1 MCAVL
6 TLVGKLGISCMR
18 GLSLRR
24 IHQPLA
30 TVIVSEEV
38 NSGTEF
44 RRERK
49 ACFHQSLY
57 CLNLSSVQT
66 VQPENKEDLRGEA
79 YECQNW
85 GLSKKRLI

>member
-1 MCAVL
+1 MCCAD
-6 TLVGKLGISCMR
+6 TLGKLGISCMR

-57 CLNLSSVQT
+57 CLNLSSVQI

-79 YECQNW
+79 CECQNW